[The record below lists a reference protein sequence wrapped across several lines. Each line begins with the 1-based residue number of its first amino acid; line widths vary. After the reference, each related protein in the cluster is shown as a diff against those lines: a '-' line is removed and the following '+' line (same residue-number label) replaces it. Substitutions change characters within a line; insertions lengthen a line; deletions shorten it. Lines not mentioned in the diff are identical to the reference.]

1 MRSDPPTL
9 DYGGVATRRGVVC
22 DWRDDGTLVI
32 TIPEQIPARSLRRW
46 FDVPPALP
54 GEKAP
59 PVWRRVLG
67 HMFGSWDWWGEPRP
81 LAVIELSRDELA
93 VTENVEGGMP
103 RRAWPRAEITE
114 LRPNRYFRGL
124 YLRIA
129 GKENIDLL
137 TFLDAELIKWLGEVL
152 DQAMQS
158 HRATESRP

>member
-1 MRSDPPTL
+1 
-9 DYGGVATRRGVVC
+9 
-22 DWRDDGTLVI
+22 
-32 TIPEQIPARSLRRW
+32 
-46 FDVPPALP
+46 
-54 GEKAP
+54 
-59 PVWRRVLG
+59 
-67 HMFGSWDWWGEPRP
+67 
-81 LAVIELSRDELA
+81 
-93 VTENVEGGMP
+93 MP